1 MDLLAAA
8 GAEALNMVR
17 MSHSQTRADLNNMYA
32 LDKLAGI
39 DTFNKNRDTSFGA
52 QLDESK
58 RRAKVLDEAVVV
70 VAPITALLTSGTNK
84 SLLDKYLQ

>member
-1 MDLLAAA
+1 
-8 GAEALNMVR
+8 MVR

>member
-8 GAEALNMVR
+8 GAETLNMVR